1 VKDGAKKA
9 SEDAVKTLIKKPLT
23 TQIKSGIQSQVV
35 PDVKSEATEA
45 AKAETN
51 VVMNEWHSRIEKH
64 LEVPI
69 KGLATLKDWMMKNIK
84 PEAVQKS
91 KDKAVAAANAT
102 MQLPP
107 AQIKIMN
114 ISSQAKDQVLRQY
127 KEQIKKT
134 SEQAANDYIKKVLAE
149 KGAKK

>member
-1 VKDGAKKA
+1 MRYACYGFVCT
-9 SEDAVKTLIKKPLT
+9 TLLFIP
-23 TQIKSGIQSQVV
+23 
-35 PDVKSEATEA
+35 
-45 AKAETN
+45 
-51 VVMNEWHSRIEKH
+51 
-64 LEVPI
+64 
-69 KGLATLKDWMMKNIK
+69 
-84 PEAVQKS
+84 
-91 KDKAVAAANAT
+91 AVAAANAT